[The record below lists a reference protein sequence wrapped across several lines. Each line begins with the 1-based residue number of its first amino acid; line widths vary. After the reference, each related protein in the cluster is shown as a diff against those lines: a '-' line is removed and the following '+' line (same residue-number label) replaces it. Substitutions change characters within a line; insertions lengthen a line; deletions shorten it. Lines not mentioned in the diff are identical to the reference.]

1 MNVHTENVE
10 GPINTEEIN
19 HAYWPDIEGDAYSR
33 RIEALLALA
42 EQNGYDCLLVYA
54 DREHFSN
61 MEYLTGYDPRFEES
75 LLLLRSGE
83 QPSIVVG
90 IEGEAYSRIIP
101 IDLRRYV
108 FSGFGLMGQPS
119 EGKKLKDILLSCGIG
134 PGDRV
139 GVVGWKTYRPEEFED
154 PDHVLD
160 IPSYIV
166 EILSGI
172 VKRKNLL
179 NATGLL
185 TDNGTGLRST
195 LELKE
200 IIQAE
205 IMNTKASRAVYNA
218 ICRLR
223 EGVSEYEA
231 SRYLEADGD
240 PMFTYPAMS
249 FGERDVSF
257 GLASPR
263 RHTCLR
269 RGDILSVGIGYRRA
283 MVHRSTVFA
292 DGQTEFLRYF
302 GQDTLTFYM
311 DYFALMRVWYESIG
325 IGVSGGEVY
334 RAVSRKASAPA
345 RLGIRLNMGH
355 QIHTEEWLNSL
366 FYEGS
371 KECIR
376 PGMAI
381 QCDIIAGSE
390 NPYATAHVEDGI
402 IVADSTL
409 RNLIEKEYPQSHLR
423 IAKRRAF
430 LKDVLHIDLKE
441 EILPLSDIQGM
452 LFPYAADPGRV
463 LVL

>member
-1 MNVHTENVE
+1 MNVHTANIE
-10 GPINTEEIN
+10 GPINTEKIN
-19 HAYWPDIEGDAYSR
+19 HAYWPDIESDAYLR
-33 RIEALLALA
+33 RIEALLLLS
-42 EQNGYDCLLVYA
+42 EKNGFDCLLIYA

-83 QPSIVVG
+83 RPSIVVG
-90 IEGEAYSRIIP
+90 IEGEAYSGISP
-101 IDLRRYV
+101 LHLRRYV
-108 FSGFGLMGQPS
+108 YSGFGLMGQPS
-119 EGKKLKDILLSCGIG
+119 EGKKLKDILLSCGIA

-139 GVVGWKTYRPEEFED
+139 GVVGWKTYRSAEFED

-166 EILSGI
+166 EILAGI
-172 VKRKNLL
+172 VKRENLL

-218 ICRLR
+218 LGRLK

-249 FGERDVSF
+249 FGERNVSW

-269 RGDILSVGIGYRRA
+269 RGDVLSVGIGYRRA
-283 MVHRSTVFA
+283 MVHRSMVFA
-292 DGQTEFLRYF
+292 DGPKEFLRYF
-302 GQDTLTFYM
+302 GQDTLKFYM
-311 DYFALMRVWYESIG
+311 DYFALMRAWYESLG
-325 IGVSGGEVY
+325 IGVTGGEVY
-334 RAVSRKASAPA
+334 EAVGRRAGAPE

-355 QIHTEEWLNSL
+355 QIHTEEWINSL

-371 KECIR
+371 GECIR
-376 PGMAI
+376 SGMAI

-390 NPYATAHVEDGI
+390 NPYATVHVEDGI
-402 IVADSTL
+402 IIADQTL
-409 RNLIEKEYPQSHLR
+409 RNLLEKEYPQSHQR
-423 IAKRRAF
+423 IKKRRAF
-430 LKDVLHIDLKE
+430 LKNVLHIDLKE

-452 LFPYAADPGRV
+452 LFPYAADTGKV
-463 LVL
+463 LV

>member
-1 MNVHTENVE
+1 MNVHTENIK
-10 GPINTEEIN
+10 GPINTEEID
-19 HAYWPDIEGDAYSR
+19 HKYWPDIGRDAYLR
-33 RIEALLALA
+33 RIEALLLLS
-42 EQNGYDCLLVYA
+42 EKSGFDCLLIYA

-75 LLLLRSGE
+75 LLVLRRGE
-83 QPSIVVG
+83 EPSIVVG
-90 IEGEAYSRIIP
+90 IEGEAYSEIIP

-119 EGKKLKDILLSCGIG
+119 TGKKLKEILLSCGVE
-134 PGDRV
+134 PGDRI
-139 GVVGWKTYRPEEFED
+139 GIVGWKTYRPEEFDD

-166 EILSGI
+166 EILAGI
-172 VKRKNLL
+172 TERKNLL

-185 TDNGTGLRST
+185 VGNVIGLRST

-205 IMNTKASRAVYNA
+205 IMNTKASRAVYRA
-218 ICRLR
+218 LGRLK

-231 SRYLEADGD
+231 SRYLEVDGD

-249 FGERDVSF
+249 FGERNVSW

-283 MVHRSTVFA
+283 MIHRSTVFA
-292 DGQTEFLRYF
+292 DGEKEFLRYF
-302 GQDTLTFYM
+302 GQDTLKFYM
-311 DYFALMRVWYESIG
+311 DYFALMRVWYESLG
-325 IGVSGGEVY
+325 LGVSGGEVY
-334 RAVSRKASAPA
+334 EAISRKAGPPA
-345 RLGIRLNMGH
+345 GLGIRLNMGH
-355 QIHTEEWLNSL
+355 QIHTEEWLNSI
-366 FYEGS
+366 FCEGS
-371 KECIR
+371 DECIR

-381 QCDIIAGSE
+381 QCDIIAGSQ

-402 IVADSTL
+402 VIADSTL
-409 RNLIEKEYPQSHLR
+409 RNLIEKEYPQSHQR
-423 IAKRRAF
+423 ITKRRAF
-430 LKDVLHIDLKE
+430 LKNVLHIDLKE

-452 LFPYAADPGRV
+452 LFPYAADMGKV
-463 LVL
+463 LVF